1 MSGPVIESIETI
13 PFRIPMSGAV
23 AWGGPTLSS
32 AEHVLVRIRDSEG
45 AVGVA
50 EAIPRIS
57 IYGETVGSVMA
68 VYESELRPRF
78 SGRPVWDRERFWGEL
93 DGLIANHTAKGAF
106 ELALAD
112 LLCRRLGVSCHR
124 WLGGYAADH
133 EVTSVLGLGRPGEV
147 EEECRKL
154 RDEHGIKS
162 FKLKAGHDLENDLST
177 IQRVRRDQPDALIY
191 VDANHGFDQLEAL
204 EFGRRVKDLGVA
216 WVEEPTPAD
225 QVLGRQRVADSGLLN
240 VFGDESCTTPGEVGR
255 EILSGRAHLVS
266 MKIARTGYLGS
277 DQIRGFCET
286 VGTPI
291 VIGSQGDSGI
301 GTLTSLAYGAAHR
314 STTRYPGEYAWFLRL
329 TDDLLTE
336 PLRISEGRL
345 RVRDTPG
352 NGVEI
357 DEAKL
362 EHYRIR

>member
-1 MSGPVIESIETI
+1 MTAPVIESIETV
-13 PFRIPMSGAV
+13 PFRIPMKGAV

-32 AEHVLVRIRDSEG
+32 AEHVLIRIRDSEG
-45 AVGVA
+45 AVGTA

-57 IYGETVGSVMA
+57 IYGETIGSVLA

-78 SGRPVWDRERFWGEL
+78 CGRPVWERERFWNEL
-93 DGLIANHTAKGAF
+93 DLVIGNHTAKGAF
-106 ELALAD
+106 DLALAD

-124 WLGGYAADH
+124 WLGGYANEHA
-133 EVTSVLGLGRPGEV
+133 VTSVLGFGTPDQITA
-147 EEECRKL
+147 ECRQL
-154 RDEHGIKS
+154 RDEHGVKS
-162 FKLKAGHDLENDLST
+162 FKLKAGHDLENDVAT
-177 IQRVRRDQPDALIY
+177 IASVRRDQPDALIY

-204 EFGRRVKDLGVA
+204 EFGRRVRDLGVA
-216 WVEEPTPAD
+216 WVEEPTPAE
-225 QVLGRQRVADSGLLN
+225 QVLGRERVAASGLLN

-255 EILSGRAHLVS
+255 EVLAKRTHLIS

-301 GTLTSLAYGAAHR
+301 GTLTSLAYAAAHR
-314 STTRYPGEYAWFLRL
+314 STTKYPGEYAWFLRL
-329 TDDLLTE
+329 TDDLLSE
-336 PLRISEGRL
+336 PLRIEGGVLKL
-345 RVRDTPG
+345 RDLPG

-362 EHYRIR
+362 ERYRVR